1 MCQID
6 VALTRRIWQLLV
18 PFVEHFRETFVREGF
33 VSFDGLLMRARNL
46 VRDRPRVREEL
57 KRQFRAILIDEFQD
71 TDPIQYEILLYLA
84 EQTDQVGERVA
95 AM

>member
-1 MCQID
+1 
-6 VALTRRIWQLLV
+6 
-18 PFVEHFRETFVREGF
+18 
-33 VSFDGLLMRARNL
+33 MRARNL

-84 EQTDQVGERVA
+84 EKRIIRRKSG